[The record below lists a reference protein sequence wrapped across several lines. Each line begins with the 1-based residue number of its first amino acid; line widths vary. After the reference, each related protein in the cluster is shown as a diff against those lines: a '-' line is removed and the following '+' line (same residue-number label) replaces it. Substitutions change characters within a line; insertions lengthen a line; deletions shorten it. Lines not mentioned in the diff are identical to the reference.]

1 MCGRSPASSN
11 ISYLLFLY
19 ACTID
24 VEMIQILVWMW
35 RRVASPF
42 VLLHY
47 ILLSASSV
55 SEMVAVSALSK
66 LRISYVVV
74 LYKLSISSVYALCKL
89 CSMSESESGRISFAG
104 GFIPI
109 PIPIPDGRQLAF
121 DIYIYIY
128 CHDMGQHV
136 RTACAV
142 ARQLPVRSRIYSFC
156 QHVRSAPK

>member
-1 MCGRSPASSN
+1 MCGRSPASSK
-11 ISYLLFLY
+11 ISYLFFLS
-19 ACTID
+19 ACTIN
-24 VEMIQILVWMW
+24 VEMIQILVWIR

-47 ILLSASSV
+47 MLLSASSV

-74 LYKLSISSVYALCKL
+74 LSKLSISSVYALCKL

-109 PIPIPDGRQLAF
+109 PIPDGRQLAF

-128 CHDMGQHV
+128 CHDRCQHV

-156 QHVRSAPK
+156 LHVRSAPK